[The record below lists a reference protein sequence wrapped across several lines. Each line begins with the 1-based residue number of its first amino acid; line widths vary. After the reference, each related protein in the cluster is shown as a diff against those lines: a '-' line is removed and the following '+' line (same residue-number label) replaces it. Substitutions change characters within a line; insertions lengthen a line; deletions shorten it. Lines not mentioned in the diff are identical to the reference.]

1 MDPQLQ
7 INLLARNQWF
17 SSPGIAASIGAKDSY
32 LGELD
37 EVVEAMNWKC
47 ITVCEFT
54 LQGG

>member
-7 INLLARNQWF
+7 INLLARNQWS

-47 ITVCEFT
+47 ITVCEFK
-54 LQGG
+54 LQGR